1 MIDVIFEGID
11 LSNEDVK
18 LAVKAKEVR
27 IWDNWT
33 HRQLPLVFEEIIAIE
48 TDNKLYIF
56 RNRPDGEKVITTFW
70 SRRIDRCEFTDP
82 VGLVEEASRSQKQCD
97 LSEISEYF
105 FKGLSAGMNGEDIN
119 DADI

>member
-1 MIDVIFEGID
+1 MKMNFIFEGLD
-11 LSNEDVK
+11 LSDEDIQ

-33 HRQLPLVFEEIIAIE
+33 HRQLPLVFEDIIAIE
-48 TDNKLYIF
+48 TDYKLYIF
-56 RNRPDGEKVITTFW
+56 RNRPDGEKVISTFW

-82 VGLVEEASRSQKQCD
+82 VGLVEGIDRCD

-105 FKGLSAGMNGEDIN
+105 AKGLSAGMNGEDIN
-119 DADI
+119 DAEV

>member
-1 MIDVIFEGID
+1 MMNVIFEGID
-11 LSNEDVK
+11 LSNEDIK

-33 HRQLPLVFEEIIAIE
+33 HRQLPLVFKDIIAIE
-48 TDNKLYIF
+48 TDHKLYIF

-82 VGLVEEASRSQKQCD
+82 VGLVEEARSQKQCD

-105 FKGLSAGMNGEDIN
+105 FKGLSAGLNGEDIN